1 MNFSSSDFV
10 NVSFPK
16 EASELCITP
25 NFNITLASDQTLM
38 TAGYTIPM
46 FLSLTGNA
54 LVIGAFYRR
63 YDQLQTPV
71 NYFII
76 NMAVSDLLVPFFV
89 FPKHIQEVYLGWG
102 PIIVSGVLG
111 DIVCKITSFAEDVS
125 ASVSSQSMLFIAAE
139 RFSSIVIPQKWPLIS
154 RQTTPRFLGFTW
166 VFSSVFFSYC
176 FYLRKVVDD
185 NERTLCTYKLPQGFD
200 SWQELWK
207 TERLTFLV
215 GFVAIPFII
224 MVIFYTVIVVTL
236 HRQVKAA
243 LSEVQKRHVK
253 QTQRVTLMLI
263 SVVAV
268 FFISWI
274 PFYIYF
280 CLHFYSLDINL
291 SCNSMTKLWLAGRY
305 VNYIYTAFN
314 PLIYY
319 TFNAIYRQGFH
330 ELLSCGWRCYPRFCR
345 KTTVEPGHPNL
356 RHQSDGLNG
365 SRDTWVISEIEGN

>member
-1 MNFSSSDFV
+1 MSPSQRRHL
-10 NVSFPK
+10 SF
-16 EASELCITP
+16 ASPQILT
-25 NFNITLASDQTLM
+25 ITLASDQTLM
-38 TAGYTIPM
+38 TAGYTILM

-176 FYLRKVVDD
+176 FYIRKVVD
-185 NERTLCTYKLPQGFD
+185 NKERTLCTYKLPQGFD

-280 CLHFYSLDINL
+280 CLHFYSLDINRKLYLHCFQPVDILHIQRNL
-291 SCNSMTKLWLAGRY
+291 S
-305 VNYIYTAFN
+305 
-314 PLIYY
+314 
-319 TFNAIYRQGFH
+319 
-330 ELLSCGWRCYPRFCR
+330 PRFSRAVELWVALLPSFLQKDNSWTWSPKSTTSIWRFEWIKRYLGHLRNWRQLNITR
-345 KTTVEPGHPNL
+345 KIQKKETVYP
-356 RHQSDGLNG
+356 
-365 SRDTWVISEIEGN
+365 